1 VLHIMDAAPHH
12 INKTLYRPK
21 AVVIEMLERDYIF
34 LSAQQFAECTGD
46 IAAPCPR
53 CASLARMDAPKETK
67 GVIAGKMT
75 RVKYIVCGK
84 CGLQLCL
91 PGTEDLGN
99 DDHKEHARRAR
110 HFERTFD
117 TRTHVEK
124 QRVKKAIETRIRQ
137 WMADNDLAPTVDG
150 ITGLDLRSLR
160 HEALAKMYYG
170 ATEDLELVEP
180 EIRTVGDVRRKL
192 DSILERIVTRPP
204 AFIEQDE
211 IAARS
216 WTTITRDGVAT
227 PMGVDS
233 N

>member
-1 VLHIMDAAPHH
+1 MNAAPAH
-12 INKTLYRPK
+12 INRILYRTR

-34 LSAQQFAECTGD
+34 LSAQQFAACTGD

-53 CASLARMDAPKETK
+53 CASLARMDAPRETK

-75 RVKYIVCGK
+75 RVRYLVCGK
-84 CGLQLCL
+84 CGLRLCL

-99 DDHKEHARRAR
+99 DDHKERARRAR
-110 HFERTFD
+110 HFEKTFD

-137 WMADNDLAPTVDG
+137 WMADNDLAPTVDEM
-150 ITGLDLRSLR
+150 TGVDLRSLR
-160 HEALAKMYYG
+160 HEALSKMHYG

-192 DSILERIVTRPP
+192 DGILERIVTEYP
-204 AFIEQDE
+204 AFLEQDA

-216 WTTITRDGVAT
+216 WTTITRDWGTA
-227 PMGVDS
+227 PIGIDS

>member
-1 VLHIMDAAPHH
+1 MLHIMDAAPHH
-12 INKTLYRPK
+12 INKTLYRTK

-34 LSAQQFAECTGD
+34 LSAQQFAQCTGD

-84 CGLQLCL
+84 CGLWLCL
-91 PGTEDLGN
+91 PGIEDLGN

-170 ATEDLELVEP
+170 ATEDLELVKP

-192 DSILERIVTRPP
+192 DSILERIVTRSP

-211 IAARS
+211 IAACS